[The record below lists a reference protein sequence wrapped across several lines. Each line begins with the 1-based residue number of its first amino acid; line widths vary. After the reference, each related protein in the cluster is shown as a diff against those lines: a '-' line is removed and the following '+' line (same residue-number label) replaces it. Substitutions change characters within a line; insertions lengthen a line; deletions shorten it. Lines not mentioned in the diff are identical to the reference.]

1 MNGLGILGALIGVA
15 LAVRPKRRRGAL
27 DFLTGSRGGF
37 LNTGTIATVAAGAWG
52 LGELLNRRGP
62 ESVTRAPEIPTAP
75 TTRTSPAPTSPA
87 ERRRDDGGELSPD
100 MLRLV
105 RLTIAATLCD
115 GRISGQEKARLVADA
130 KAANIERLVQSEL
143 DRPRSLDELCAGVD
157 DAAHARDLYT
167 LAFAVVRADEGV
179 SPVERRWLEDL
190 AARLGLDRDATAELE
205 SAAIERID
213 RAAKS

>member
-1 MNGLGILGALIGVA
+1 MNGLGILGALVGVA
-15 LAVRPKRRRGAL
+15 LAARSKRRRGAL
-27 DFLTGSRGGF
+27 DFLTGSRGGL

-52 LGELLNRRGP
+52 LGELFQHRGP
-62 ESVTRAPEIPTAP
+62 QSTTRAPEIPSAQASRP
-75 TTRTSPAPTSPA
+75 ATRA
-87 ERRRDDGGELSPD
+87 DGTELSPD

-115 GRISGQEKARLVADA
+115 GRLSSVEKARLVADA
-130 KAANIERLVQSEL
+130 KAANIERLVEREL
-143 DRPRSLDELCAGVD
+143 DHPRSLDEICAGVGD
-157 DAAHARDLYT
+157 PAHARDLYT

-190 AARLGLDRDATAELE
+190 ASRLGLERHATAELE

-213 RAAKS
+213 R